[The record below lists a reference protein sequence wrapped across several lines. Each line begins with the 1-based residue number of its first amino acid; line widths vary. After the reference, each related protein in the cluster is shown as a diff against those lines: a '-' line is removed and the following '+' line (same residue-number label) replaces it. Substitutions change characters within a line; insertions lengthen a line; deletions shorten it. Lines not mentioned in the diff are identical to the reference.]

1 MVEAGNILGALA
13 AALLLMAVIAWVRL
27 FRGQRMRRTGGR
39 IEMESADGEFAS
51 ELRSLGCRLERRGRV
66 LRRRWLDLQIRAVLQ
81 IRAFPAMGVGL
92 LIIGTAGAPV
102 AEGGATLPPQGST
115 CK

>member
-51 ELRSLGCRLERRGRV
+51 ELLFWAAALS
-66 LRRRWLDLQIRAVLQ
+66 
-81 IRAFPAMGVGL
+81 
-92 LIIGTAGAPV
+92 
-102 AEGGATLPPQGST
+102 GGAVFFAVAGWIF
-115 CK
+115 K